1 MRLLVSGNWC
11 STSISTFPRPADMR
25 SAASIGSDARH
36 DLASPSLGRLPVVA
50 SMRAIICSIAL
61 FDSNND

>member
-1 MRLLVSGNWC
+1 
-11 STSISTFPRPADMR
+11 MR

-50 SMRAIICSIAL
+50 SMRDIICSIAL